1 MFWCAAGF
9 SLLVCCPERKGAESR
24 CYEIY
29 TSRPAQPPPP
39 PRQARVSAQLRSGN
53 AGTAAP
59 RRSARGRG
67 PQSGGGTRA
76 RQGSDA
82 NTRLRLQSARTRPR
96 RLLSGG
102 HNKGQSAHSQGPE
115 EAGSGGAS
123 ERSFSR
129 REPRAPHSPSAAARL
144 PPAARPAGPAPPPGA
159 PPPRPL
165 PRRGRPTNRARARR
179 GVSWRSASNASERF
193 LGPRGEAGT
202 APRPLVGCAAWGR
215 GLHHNNYV
223 GLGAALPSAPAHLLR
238 PCSWLRCC
246 TSYLELYVAGKK
258 YTSRAIGERGG
269 PGRVAATACPPDTS
283 TRPHCE
289 VLLRDPSAVL
299 SVPDLAERCGAWHS
313 EDPESVC

>member
-29 TSRPAQPPPP
+29 TSQPAQPPPP
-39 PRQARVSAQLRSGN
+39 PRQARVSAQLRSVN

-67 PQSGGGTRA
+67 PQSGGGTRV
-76 RQGSDA
+76 RQGPGA

-179 GVSWRSASNASERF
+179 GVSWRSASERQRAISRAARGGWNRPAPSGWLCCLGAGPPSEQLWRF
-193 LGPRGEAGT
+193 
-202 APRPLVGCAAWGR
+202 GR
-215 GLHHNNYV
+215 GV
-223 GLGAALPSAPAHLLR
+223 AICACALAAHLFLAQVLYVV
-238 PCSWLRCC
+238 PGALRC
-246 TSYLELYVAGKK
+246 
-258 YTSRAIGERGG
+258 
-269 PGRVAATACPPDTS
+269 
-283 TRPHCE
+283 
-289 VLLRDPSAVL
+289 
-299 SVPDLAERCGAWHS
+299 W
-313 EDPESVC
+313 